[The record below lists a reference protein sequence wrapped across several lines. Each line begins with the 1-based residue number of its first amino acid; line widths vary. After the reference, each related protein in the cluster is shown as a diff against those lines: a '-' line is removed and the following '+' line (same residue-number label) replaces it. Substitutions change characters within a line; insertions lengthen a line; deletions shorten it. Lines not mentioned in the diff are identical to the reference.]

1 MTATQATID
10 ALQEKLDRAVKYK
23 AISLQIAVED
33 IQNVMQ
39 HIQTIE
45 GVYREEPSIP
55 THIHQRN
62 HAQHYVL
69 GLLFRGCYSGVVL
82 IEKTKPQWQ
91 AGLLNGIGGK
101 VEPGENAR
109 AAMVREFKEE
119 TGVDT
124 SNLQWI
130 PFCEMSGE
138 KFVVECFTSIDTASY
153 ECAMTKEEERIIK
166 LNPIDFPCG
175 FKCVPHLQWLLRMAM
190 DVHTGNQ
197 FFATVRYSEPFR
209 LLQP

>member
-101 VEPGENAR
+101 VEPGESAFD
-109 AAMVREFKEE
+109 AATRELREE
-119 TGVDT
+119 LDVSVTAIGDV
-124 SNLQWI
+124 LL
-130 PFCEMSGE
+130 
-138 KFVVECFTSIDTASY
+138 SIDDPGSQFVIEFYRGDERGAVGMLSTSQFISALLVPLAVLMLIYLGRTASH
-153 ECAMTKEEERIIK
+153 AAQPQRA
-166 LNPIDFPCG
+166 G
-175 FKCVPHLQWLLRMAM
+175 
-190 DVHTGNQ
+190 
-197 FFATVRYSEPFR
+197 ATA
-209 LLQP
+209 